1 LRRCFASLSLY
12 DRLVLLSQEWRGPFR
27 VINDVPEMECAVR
40 TGCRKGSKGGMEGYG
55 VDAINI
61 CDASGGGFT
70 VAFKGKVH
78 TIEFVSNTIGVTIIP
93 PTHLAFLSSTYWIA
107 HLPSIL
113 PTANPEASG
122 KQLTTRVCHFSGLWM
137 VLKIVVGLARLITL
151 I

>member
-1 LRRCFASLSLY
+1 
-12 DRLVLLSQEWRGPFR
+12 
-27 VINDVPEMECAVR
+27 MECAVR
-40 TGCRKGSKGGMEGYG
+40 AGCGKGSKGGMKGYS

-61 CDASGGGFT
+61 CDTSGGGFPVT
-70 VAFKGKVH
+70 FEGEVH
-78 TIEFVSNTIGVTIIP
+78 TIEFVSNTIEATIIFQI
-93 PTHLAFLSSTYWIA
+93 HLAFLSSTYWIA